1 MFKSGP
7 FGSQHRFLEAFDI
20 SKIRSMASHAKD
32 EIKMKIAVPLFGDRI
47 SPHFGASSEILL
59 VETQG
64 QKVTKKITISIDAD
78 DPGQMARRLVTYGV
92 DRIVCG
98 GIQRNHKQWLI
109 DKGIQVMDNHK
120 GPAEKLVF
128 KLIASEPLQGGG

>member
-1 MFKSGP
+1 
-7 FGSQHRFLEAFDI
+7 
-20 SKIRSMASHAKD
+20 MASHAKD

-64 QKVTKKITISIDAD
+64 GKVTKKITISIDAD
-78 DPGQMARRLVTYGV
+78 DPGQMARRLLTYGV

-98 GIQRNHKQWLI
+98 GIQRSHKQWLI

-128 KLIASEPLQGGG
+128 KLIASEPMQGGG